1 MKIANSKNIDVSK
14 TLAKYYKMADSNEIF
29 SYVNNLRTQV
39 IVESEPE
46 WYHLSVFFYNLHKY
60 NPYKM
65 MKKSKP

>member
-29 SYVNNLRTQV
+29 AYVNNLRTQV

-46 WYHLSVFFYNLHKY
+46 
-60 NPYKM
+60 
-65 MKKSKP
+65 